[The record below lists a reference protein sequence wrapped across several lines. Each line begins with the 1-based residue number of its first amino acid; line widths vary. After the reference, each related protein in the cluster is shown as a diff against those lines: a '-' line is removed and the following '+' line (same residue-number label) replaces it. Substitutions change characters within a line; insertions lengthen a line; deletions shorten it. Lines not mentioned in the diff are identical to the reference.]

1 MSIKASTVENV
12 NSDTSAEL
20 SAEQVADYLKKNP
33 TFFAT
38 HDDLILELTIPHESG
53 KAISLLERQ
62 VTLLRES
69 GIEARQK
76 LGSLLENARNNDQL
90 FDTTRNL
97 VLALLRA
104 RNTTELG
111 EACQDQL
118 GSLANIDALEVIFV
132 QHEHLNVA
140 DSVRTYPPKKMMQDF
155 KDVFRLKRTHCGA
168 MEKWQ
173 LDILFPSTN
182 NSIKSTALCP
192 VVNNGEVFALLAFG
206 SKSDDYF
213 NTNLDT
219 LFLDFIGSVVGAIL
233 SKQLGDLTV

>member
-1 MSIKASTVENV
+1 MSIKASTVTELD
-12 NSDTSAEL
+12 SDAKDEL
-20 SAEQVADYLKKNP
+20 TAEQVADFLRKNP
-33 TFFAT
+33 SFFVDR
-38 HDDLILELTIPHESG
+38 DDLILELTVPHESG

-69 GIEARQK
+69 GIEARKK
-76 LGSLLENARNNDQL
+76 LGNLLENARNNDQL

-104 RNTTELG
+104 ENTTELG

-118 GSLANIDALEVIFV
+118 GNLANIDALEVIFV
-132 QHEHLNVA
+132 EHKQLNVA
-140 DSVRTYPPKKMMQDF
+140 NTVRTYPPNKMMQDF

-173 LDILFPSTN
+173 LDILFPTAGD
-182 NSIKSTALCP
+182 SIKSTALCP
-192 VVNNGEVFALLAFG
+192 VVNNGKVLALLAFG
-206 SKSDDYF
+206 SNGEEYF
-213 NTNLDT
+213 NTHLDT

-233 SKQLGDLTV
+233 SKQLGDSRD